1 MKDFVFNLPT
11 AVFMGNGYV
20 NRVGA
25 ELLGRGFK
33 NPMIITDKGIVS
45 AGIAEPIKNS
55 LNESEIKFYL
65 FDEVE
70 ANPKVSL
77 IYKGVDL
84 YNENKCDSIIAIGGG
99 SSIDSAKAVGM
110 IISNGGKVE
119 DYEGFGFVKKEL
131 PFIIAIPTTYGTGS
145 EVSTASIVTNEQTK
159 VKMFIGSDYLA
170 PKLAIIDP
178 EILVKLPFNIASSTG
193 MDALTHAIESY
204 VSKNANPVSD
214 ALNEYAIKAISGNIT
229 EAATTD
235 DNIEATSQMVIASCM
250 TAMAFNYTALGLVH
264 SIAHSLGGLYNVP
277 HGVANAL
284 LLPYVMEFNLPSN
297 VEKHI
302 KIAKLMGEDV
312 TGLSDIDAAFKSID
326 AVKKLN
332 NILQIPSKLSEIGIE
347 KTSFKDITEHVFK
360 DGNVSFNPR
369 VIRAGDVIKILNN
382 AY

>member
-1 MKDFVFNLPT
+1 
-11 AVFMGNGYV
+11 
-20 NRVGA
+20 
-25 ELLGRGFK
+25 
-33 NPMIITDKGIVS
+33 
-45 AGIAEPIKNS
+45 
-55 LNESEIKFYL
+55 
-65 FDEVE
+65 
-70 ANPKVSL
+70 
-77 IYKGVDL
+77 
-84 YNENKCDSIIAIGGG
+84 
-99 SSIDSAKAVGM
+99 
-110 IISNGGKVE
+110 
-119 DYEGFGFVKKEL
+119 
-131 PFIIAIPTTYGTGS
+131 
-145 EVSTASIVTNEQTK
+145 
-159 VKMFIGSDYLA
+159 MFIGSDYLA

-312 TGLSDIDAAFKSID
+312 TGLSDIGAAFKSID

-347 KTSFKDITEHVFK
+347 KQVLKTL
-360 DGNVSFNPR
+360 
-369 VIRAGDVIKILNN
+369 LNTFLKM
-382 AY
+382 AT

>member
-119 DYEGFGFVKKEL
+119 DYEGFGFVKKRTL
-131 PFIIAIPTTYGTGS
+131 HNSNSNNLMRHAGS
-145 EVSTASIVTNEQTK
+145 EVSTASGLRTNRQK
-159 VKMFIGSDYLA
+159 
-170 PKLAIIDP
+170 
-178 EILVKLPFNIASSTG
+178 
-193 MDALTHAIESY
+193 
-204 VSKNANPVSD
+204 
-214 ALNEYAIKAISGNIT
+214 
-229 EAATTD
+229 
-235 DNIEATSQMVIASCM
+235 
-250 TAMAFNYTALGLVH
+250 
-264 SIAHSLGGLYNVP
+264 
-277 HGVANAL
+277 
-284 LLPYVMEFNLPSN
+284 
-297 VEKHI
+297 
-302 KIAKLMGEDV
+302 
-312 TGLSDIDAAFKSID
+312 
-326 AVKKLN
+326 
-332 NILQIPSKLSEIGIE
+332 
-347 KTSFKDITEHVFK
+347 
-360 DGNVSFNPR
+360 
-369 VIRAGDVIKILNN
+369 
-382 AY
+382 